1 MGRHVKNALVTGLID
16 MQCPQKQLIINFSKS
31 FFLFFSLSLSFF
43 PPPWE
48 SWSLA
53 LKHIW
58 LRENSAVTLSVI
70 DVKASLWTAFHGT
83 PKVSGL
89 AWQLAMTFMLASHL
103 EHWTL
108 LSAGTNTLQGWSK
121 SEFQMCLCGIGPNWN
136 FYLIFFSQ
144 LPFLSYQNLWALLPG
159 VYPPPAIYLSH
170 LMFGPWMENI
180 KFLFPV
186 PCNKARASGSIYEK
200 FYYELIGDLTHT

>member
-1 MGRHVKNALVTGLID
+1 MPQPNSAVKDIKHRCCVRNVWWGDMLENVLVTGLI
-16 MQCPQKQLIINFSKS
+16 CSAPKSSSLLIFLKV
-31 FFLFFSLSLSFF
+31 FFLFFSLSVFF
-43 PPPWE
+43 FFFWD

-70 DVKASLWTAFHGT
+70 DVKASLWTAFHRA

-108 LSAGTNTLQGWSK
+108 LSPGTNTLQGWSK
-121 SEFQMCLCGIGPNWN
+121 SEFQMCLCGIGPSWN

-159 VYPPPAIYLSH
+159 VYPPPAIYPNGKYKILVSCA
-170 LMFGPWMENI
+170 L
-180 KFLFPV
+180 
-186 PCNKARASGSIYEK
+186 
-200 FYYELIGDLTHT
+200 